1 MIEMYC
7 PSGRRSALRPRQRG
21 AALVVALIL
30 LLVMTL
36 LGVSG
41 MNTATLELTMAGNAQ
56 NQQDAFQAAE
66 TGIDIAISQGTFS
79 TGSAFQVPLTSVGA
93 GEVEAKVE
101 FAEVTPVP
109 DLAFSMGMGG
119 GVQAYHFDVTATGR
133 GPRGATSTHVQS
145 FYVIGPG
152 GNQQ

>member
-1 MIEMYC
+1 MALDG
-7 PSGRRSALRPRQRG
+7 PRFRSRQGG
-21 AALVVALIL
+21 AALVVSLIL

-41 MNTATLELTMAGNAQ
+41 MNTATLELTMAGNAE

-66 TGIDIAISQGTFS
+66 TGIDIAISQSFFP
-79 TGSAFQVPLTSVGA
+79 TGSVGVLPATPVGA
-93 GEVEAKVE
+93 GEVEARTE
-101 FAEVTPVP
+101 FRQATPVP
-109 DLAFSMGMGG
+109 DLAFSMGVGVGG
-119 GVQAYHFDVTATGR
+119 GVQAYHFDVTSVGR

-152 GNQQ
+152 GN